1 MQELNLRLGQAV
13 ALTYAQTDENFK
25 RLKTAI
31 DALEVAVAG
40 AGLGTVTSVGLTLPN
55 IFTVTNSPVTTTGSL
70 TATLAS
76 QSANRMFASPNGS
89 AGQPTFRSL
98 VAADLPTVPIAKGG
112 LGLTTVAT
120 NNQVLASDG
129 TNYEGRTISV
139 SGGLTLTNSAGSIA
153 FGLNPAL
160 INITGFAGVLTVA
173 KGGTGL
179 STPPA
184 NGALLIGNGTSYASA
199 TLTAGSGISITNGV
213 GTVTIAATAAGVST
227 LNTLS
232 GNLNMLFGT
241 AATNLAIVPSGSD
254 IQFNIPDAG
263 PSPVTRGL
271 LTAADWTTFN
281 NKVGGSGTAGTI
293 PIFTGTNSIGNS
305 RLTYTSAFATDTID
319 FASVLGLAV
328 LKATGT
334 VGGEVR
340 AGATGVVTYINADA
354 TASNF
359 GWTNAKPL
367 NFVQGG
373 TTRASFDA
381 SGNFAMNG
389 GFNVLTSGNVR
400 ASKGFALNGIVY
412 WNTASNYAF
421 ANNELYGVV
430 LGPTSPNTM
439 TVTLPAAPMDGQ
451 EICILIEENKT
462 LTIDSGVALRNIY
475 GQDATPATTVVLT
488 ISLSTHGS
496 VYIFKFLAAGNGG
509 AGGGAWYLT
518 GY

>member
-76 QSANRMFASPNGS
+76 QSANRLFASPNGS

-98 VAADLPTVPIAKGG
+98 VAADLPTVTIAKGG
-112 LGLTTVAT
+112 LNLTTVVPI
-120 NNQVLASDG
+120 NQVLASTG
-129 TNYEGRTISV
+129 SAYEGRTISV
-139 SGGLTLTNSAGSIA
+139 GAGLTLTQTTGSIA
-153 FGLNPAL
+153 FAINEGAIDINNLFGTL
-160 INITGFAGVLTVA
+160 IAS
-173 KGGTGL
+173 KGGTGI
-179 STPPA
+179 STAPA
-184 NGALLIGNGTSYASA
+184 DGSLLIGNGTSWTNAL
-199 TLTAGSGISITNGV
+199 LTAGTGISITSPTPGSIR
-213 GTVTIAATAAGVST
+213 IAATAAGVST

-241 AATNLAIVPSGSD
+241 AATFPAIVPSGSD

-305 RLTYTSAFATDTID
+305 RLTYTSAFTLDTLI
-319 FASVLGLAV
+319 FTSILPSS
-328 LKATGT
+328 KIET
-334 VGGEVR
+334 VGSQQGEVR
-340 AGATGVVTYINADA
+340 ASGNSGTRVTYINADA

-359 GWTNAKPL
+359 GWTNAQAL
-367 NFVQGG
+367 NFVQGA

-400 ASKGFALNGIVY
+400 ASKGFALNGWAYHNVVGTY
-412 WNTASNYAF
+412 TFPS
-421 ANNELYGVV
+421 NELYGVV
-430 LGPTSPNTM
+430 LGTASDNTM
-439 TVTLPAAPMDGQ
+439 TIALPTAPMDGQ
-451 EICILIEENKT
+451 EICILCEEAKILTLSSAKT
-462 LTIDSGVALRNIY
+462 IFGHNAGVNIDIQITG
-475 GQDATPATTVVLT
+475 
-488 ISLSTHGS
+488 
-496 VYIFKFLAAGNGG
+496 GG
-509 AGGGAWYLT
+509 AGAAAVMVKYAASAGPTSVGAWFIT
-518 GY
+518 GL

>member
-76 QSANRMFASPNGS
+76 QSANRLFASPNGS

-98 VAADLPTVPIAKGG
+98 VAADLPTVTIAKGG
-112 LGLTTVAT
+112 TELTSPIP
-120 NNQVLASDG
+120 NNFVLSSNGSA
-129 TNYEGRTISV
+129 YQGREILPT
-139 SGGLTLTNSAGSIA
+139 GGLTAVFAPASITL
-153 FGLNPAL
+153 GLNPAL
-160 INITGFAGVLTVA
+160 INITGFAGTLTST

-179 STPPA
+179 TGPFA
-184 NGALLIGNGTSYASA
+184 NNQILLGNGSSSWTSAV
-199 TLTAGSGISITNGV
+199 LTAGSGISITNGV
-213 GTVTIAATAAGVST
+213 GTITIANTAAVVSA
-227 LNTLS
+227 LNTLTGSVFIGFGSS
-232 GNLNMLFGT
+232 GTDLNVT
-241 AATNLAIVPSGSD
+241 TPTTSD
-254 IQFNIPDAG
+254 ITLNIPSA
-263 PSPVTRGL
+263 SASNRGV
-271 LTAADWTTFN
+271 LTAANWTTFN
-281 NKVGGSGTAGTI
+281 SKVGGSGTTNYI
-293 PIFTGTNSIGNS
+293 PKFT
-305 RLTYTSAFATDTID
+305 
-319 FASVLGLAV
+319 AS
-328 LKATGT
+328 GT
-334 VGGEVR
+334 VGNSVLYEEPGIGNIGIGTITPTANIHILNTTPSFLVQTSSGT
-340 AGATGVVTYINADA
+340 AATI
-354 TASNF
+354 
-359 GWTNAKPL
+359 
-367 NFVQGG
+367 
-373 TTRASFDA
+373 RASSISA
-381 SGNFAMNG
+381 STSATLNSGGNLTTVNTNFTVNT
-389 GFNVLTSGNVR
+389 GFVVLPTGNVQ
-400 ASKGFALNGIVY
+400 ASKGFALNGLQY

-421 ANNELYGVV
+421 ADNELYGVI

-439 TVTLPAAPMDGQ
+439 TVTLPTSPINGQ

-496 VYIFKFLAAGNGG
+496 VYIFKFSTLGNGG
-509 AGGGAWYLT
+509 VGGGAWYLT